1 MAVTGTKQLFR
12 TLQLIDAALAAKS
25 TYDQASATMSSSTAA
40 LNQAKTDLEAANQ
53 ALHDDL
59 ADNGARCVIDTTT
72 IPPTVTIYM
81 AIDPDCYTTMQVPV
95 AE

>member
-1 MAVTGTKQLFR
+1 MAVTGTK
-12 TLQLIDAALAAKS
+12 QLIDAALAAKS

-72 IPPTVTIYM
+72 TPPTVTVYT
-81 AIDPDCYTTMQVPV
+81 AADPDSYTATPVPV

>member
-1 MAVTGTKQLFR
+1 MAVTGTK
-12 TLQLIDAALAAKS
+12 QLIDAALAAKS

-59 ADNGARCVIDTTT
+59 AANGARCVIDTTT